1 MNTLLKKV
9 MSNYYLELVVFRHNN
24 QLQGVLYAKDYDNT
38 IDILCENEDLSFW
51 LKDYKFICNRLDE
64 NYSLYLYFT
73 SNICKGLIY
82 NNLEEKIIH
91 EANGLN
97 LKSCLN
103 NLDTDLRLNIV
114 RKKKWNGGNEN
125 KFLY

>member
-9 MSNYYLELVVFRHNN
+9 MSNYDLELAIFRNNN
-24 QLQGVLYAKDYDNT
+24 QLQGVLYAKDFDNE
-38 IDILCENEDLSFW
+38 IDILCENEDISFW
-51 LKDYKFICNRLDE
+51 LKDYKFICNRIDE

-73 SNICKGLIY
+73 SNIYKGVNY

-103 NLDTDLRLNIV
+103 NLDDDLRLNIV

-125 KFLY
+125 KFL